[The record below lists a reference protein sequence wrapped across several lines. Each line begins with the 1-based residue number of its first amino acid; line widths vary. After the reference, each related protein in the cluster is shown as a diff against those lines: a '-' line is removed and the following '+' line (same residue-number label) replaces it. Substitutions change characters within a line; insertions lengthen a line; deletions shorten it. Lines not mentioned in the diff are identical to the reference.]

1 MDPDLS
7 PEQTATVSALVERL
21 VAFHAELEPA
31 EQAELER
38 LVWASLPAPDRFALS
53 GRYEAF
59 SEAES
64 AIVDRLEAEI

>member
-7 PEQTATVSALVERL
+7 PDQTATVAALVERL

-38 LVWASLPAPDRFALS
+38 IVWASLPAPDRFALS
-53 GRYEAF
+53 GRAEPF
-59 SEAES
+59 SETES
-64 AIVDRLEAEI
+64 ALVDRLAAEI